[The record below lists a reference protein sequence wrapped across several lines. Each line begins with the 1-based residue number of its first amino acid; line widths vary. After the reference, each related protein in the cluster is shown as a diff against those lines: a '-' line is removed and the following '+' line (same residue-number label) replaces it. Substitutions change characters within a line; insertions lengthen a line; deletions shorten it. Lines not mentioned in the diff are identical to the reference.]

1 MNTVKVRKDE
11 LLAKLK
17 SNRENHRALFLEA
30 QEGYRDLVIAELDK
44 SLKDAREGREI
55 RTYIRMDAPQ
65 DHTDDYDNVIEML
78 KMSVE
83 DVVELKAIEFQ
94 CYVMDKWQWAQAAFL
109 QNSAYAAA
117 KRGH

>member
-17 SNRENHRALFLEA
+17 SNRESHRALFLEA

-44 SLKDAREGREI
+44 SLQDAREGREI

-78 KMSVE
+78 KMSV
-83 DVVELKAIEFQ
+83 DDTIELKAIEFQ
-94 CYVMDKWQWAQAAFL
+94 CYVMDKWQWAQAAFVA
-109 QNSAYAAA
+109 NSAYAAA